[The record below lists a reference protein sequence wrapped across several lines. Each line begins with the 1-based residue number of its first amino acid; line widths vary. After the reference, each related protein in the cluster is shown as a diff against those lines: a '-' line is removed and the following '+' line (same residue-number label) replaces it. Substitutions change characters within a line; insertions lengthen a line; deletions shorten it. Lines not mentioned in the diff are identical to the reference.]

1 MTFPGNEQN
10 APDDEIEIVEAE
22 AQARP
27 PTVVQ
32 TGQTP
37 KDEGDELASLKASVT
52 DANRRTEE
60 ETQKRAEAERQRD
73 EAQSRIKAEIDARF
87 ASNEVAITNALA
99 AYSQKES
106 ALRADLTGAS
116 QRGDHARVAEL
127 IEEMA
132 DVKANKLA
140 AAAQQRDL
148 ARDKAE
154 FARRAEEAAKRPADP
169 LANVSQPTKQ
179 WFTRNPNYAPNG
191 PMFNKALEA
200 DALAIRAR
208 LQPDTPEYFDFVDQH
223 LGLKAAPETQQEAP
237 QPPKAPARQPMPAA
251 APPSRGNGNGQPRI
265 TEKITLTPED
275 RRYIETSPVL
285 GETLKLQKQPDTFA
299 ARVKIWN
306 DNKKALIKEGRLN
319 A

>member
-1 MTFPGNEQN
+1 MTPGGNDQL

-22 AQARP
+22 APAPP

-32 TGQTP
+32 TGQTT

-140 AAAQQRDL
+140 AAAQQRTI
-148 ARDKAE
+148 AEQKAQY
-154 FARRAEEAAKRPADP
+154 AKQAEEAAKRPADP

-179 WFTRNPNYAPNG
+179 WFARNPNYAPNG

-223 LGLKAAPETQQEAP
+223 LGLKAAPETQEA
-237 QPPKAPARQPMPAA
+237 PKAPARQSMPAA
-251 APPSRGNGNGQPRI
+251 APPSRGNGQGAPKAPQ
-265 TEKITLTPED
+265 KITLTASERDIAVTQSALGKTPEE
-275 RRYIETSPVL
+275 RIKNYAL
-285 GETLKLQKQPDTFA
+285 NKQ
-299 ARVKIWN
+299 
-306 DNKKALIKEGRLN
+306 ALIKEGRLS